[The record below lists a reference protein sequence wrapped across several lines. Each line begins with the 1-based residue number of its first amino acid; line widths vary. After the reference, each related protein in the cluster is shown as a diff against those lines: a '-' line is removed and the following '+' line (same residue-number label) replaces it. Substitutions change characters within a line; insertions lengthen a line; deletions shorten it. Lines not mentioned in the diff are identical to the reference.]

1 MARENQGLKGAL
13 IVFVLLTIVFAV
25 ITAVLFSGQTELK
38 QKAKQFETQ
47 ANNDKQAATTA
58 LQQLGDLQEKV
69 GFKREDK
76 FEDVEKGF
84 TDDMKDFKA
93 YAKEAQNYRDVLRN
107 LTKTVDEK
115 SRELVAAN
123 ATNESK
129 QKLLDAVNPSAAHE
143 IQVAKNQA
151 VDFGKARD
159 KAISDYTSERNKIL
173 AQQERIANDLTTV
186 QKGYEEALDAQNKNL
201 KKVNEALAGIK
212 KDYITATDKIRGFV
226 REVPDTFLGSVKWV
240 NQNTRQAWIDLGEAD
255 ALRTQI
261 TFSVYAPG
269 ADEASEITKKAS
281 IRVTKI
287 LGEHLAE
294 VKILEDKDIDP
305 ILPGDKLF
313 TPLWNKNEKRHFA
326 LTGFADID
334 GDGTDDRQRV
344 YALIELNGGVVDAP
358 MGKDD
363 KRQGEMSLNTRYLIL
378 GKVPEAAVKPGLFQ
392 DFNDMNRKAGEL
404 NVETI
409 SLQKFL
415 EMIGWKNEAQVVD
428 SGGSLPAGVDPS
440 APTST
445 GTVSEL
451 FKPRRPPRKFG
462 GSVH

>member
-25 ITAVLFSGQTELK
+25 FTAVLFSGQTELK

-47 ANNDKQAATTA
+47 ANNDKQAAMKA
-58 LQQLGDLQEKV
+58 LTQLGDLQEKM

-76 FEDVEKGF
+76 IEDVEKGF
-84 TDDMKDFKA
+84 ANDMKYFKA

-107 LTKTVDEK
+107 LTNTVNDK
-115 SRELVAAN
+115 SQALAIAN
-123 ATNESK
+123 AANESK
-129 QKLLDAVNPSAAHE
+129 KKQLFAVNSYTAHE
-143 IQVAKNQA
+143 IQVAKTQA
-151 VDFGKARD
+151 AKFGNERD
-159 KAISDYTSERNKIL
+159 DAISHYTNERAAIV

-186 QKGYEEALDAQNKNL
+186 QKGYEDALDAKNKDL
-201 KKVNEALAGIK
+201 KKANEALAGIK
-212 KDYITATDKIRGFV
+212 KDYKTATDKV
-226 REVPDTFLGSVKWV
+226 RDLIQEVPDTFLGSIKWV
-240 NQNTRQAWIDLGEAD
+240 NQNTHLVWINLGEAD
-255 ALRTQI
+255 ALRPQI

-294 VKILEDKDIDP
+294 AKILEDKDIDP
-305 ILPGDKLF
+305 ILPGDKIF
-313 TPLWNKNEKRHFA
+313 TPLWNKDEKRHFA

-334 GDGTDDRQRV
+334 GDGVDDRQRI
-344 YALIELNGGVVDAP
+344 YALIELNGGVIDAP
-358 MGKDD
+358 MGKDG
-363 KRQGEMSLNTRYLIL
+363 KRHGEMSLNTRYLIL
-378 GKVPEAAVKPGLFQ
+378 GKVPEAAVTPGLFQ
-392 DFNDMNRKAGEL
+392 DFNDMNRKASEL

-409 SLQKFL
+409 TLQKFL
-415 EMIGWKNEAQVVD
+415 EMIGWKNEAKVVD
-428 SGGSLPAGVDPS
+428 SSGALPVEVNPS
-440 APTST
+440 PPTST
-445 GTVSEL
+445 GTISDL